1 MTERAAAAQLHL
13 CEDTVK
19 YHKRNL
25 FRIFSA
31 PCLSLIHI
39 YKSAVRCSVES
50 GIKRMKKYLREN
62 F

>member
-31 PCLSLIHI
+31 PCSVNLVVKALQSGAFSLEEIG
-39 YKSAVRCSVES
+39 V
-50 GIKRMKKYLREN
+50 
-62 F
+62 